1 MAKIELADF
10 VKYGKLF
17 DIYGKLL
24 SEERQSLM
32 NLYFNFNMT
41 LAEISKEKG
50 ISRQAVLD
58 SIKKSCVKLDEFEE
72 KLNINAKKEN
82 LEKELKTLTKLSSF
96 SEISEKVEKI
106 LGEI

>member
-82 LEKELKTLTKLSSF
+82 LEKELKMLTKLSSF